1 MSSDKLRS
9 DFLRFLNNAV
19 SINLRILV
27 RLRSITVN
35 EIVKIHVKLN
45 FIFFI
50 TSFKQNN
57 NQFQTKVS
65 TNESVFVVTV
75 WTIIN
80 KTLQTWEESFLRT
93 KINLYH
99 HLHHIL
105 FWYHKRVSVH
115 IPVKAPDR
123 VIELP
128 VFLLKASDCDSLKVY
143 VKSELCV
150 TLPPSCG
157 NFQD

>member
-75 WTIIN
+75 
-80 KTLQTWEESFLRT
+80 
-93 KINLYH
+93 
-99 HLHHIL
+99 
-105 FWYHKRVSVH
+105 
-115 IPVKAPDR
+115 
-123 VIELP
+123 
-128 VFLLKASDCDSLKVY
+128 
-143 VKSELCV
+143 
-150 TLPPSCG
+150 
-157 NFQD
+157 